1 MNGLAFHRCRSAS
14 SIATVA
20 LVLACA
26 LAASGCGTLSKAKR
40 LVGIGPP
47 GPALR
52 SLKVSADP
60 GANLGNATRLDVVVA
75 FSTKADAGLPKT
87 GPEWFQKR
95 DALLA
100 EFPKDLVVVSLEVP
114 TPSPEFE
121 AELPSGTR
129 SRAMTVHAFADYAAK
144 QGWPA
149 LTLTP
154 FKRPVLTLGATSIV
168 VEEEK
173 KQ

>member
-1 MNGLAFHRCRSAS
+1 MA
-14 SIATVA
+14 VA
-20 LVLACA
+20 LACA
-26 LAASGCGTLSKAKR
+26 LCAGGCGVVSKTKR

-52 SLKVSADP
+52 SLRVAAVP
-60 GANLGNATRLDVVVA
+60 GANRGNATRLDVVVA
-75 FSTKADAGLPKT
+75 YSDKADASLPKT
-87 GPEWFQKR
+87 GPEWFR
-95 DALLA
+95 LRSALRS

-114 TPSPEFE
+114 TPSAEFE
-121 AELPSGTR
+121 VDLPPGTR
-129 SRAMTVHAFADYAAK
+129 SKAMAVHAFADYAAK

-154 FKRPVLTLGATSIV
+154 FKRPVLRLDATSIV

-173 KQ
+173 K